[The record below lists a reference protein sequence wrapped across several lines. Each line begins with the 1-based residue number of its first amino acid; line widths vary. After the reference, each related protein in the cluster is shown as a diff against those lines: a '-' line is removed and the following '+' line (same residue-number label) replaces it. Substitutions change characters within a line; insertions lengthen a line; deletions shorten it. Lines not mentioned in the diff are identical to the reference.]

1 MSKLK
6 ELFNNV
12 SIYIFIGL
20 TAVFGYVVYLL
31 SLRNKELLSAKAR
44 LELANTQK
52 EVDLIEAEIKQK
64 LAEKQNTKVEVEAL
78 NKTLDLIKDKRDNLN
93 KEGTLTDKQVEEFW
107 SNKK

>member
-6 ELFNNV
+6 KLFH
-12 SIYIFIGL
+12 SISIHLYLGL
-20 TAVFGYVVYLL
+20 VVVLGFVIYLL
-31 SLRNKELLSAKAR
+31 SLKNKELLSAKAK

-52 EVDLIEAEIKQK
+52 EVDLIEADIRKK

-78 NKTLDLIKDKRDNLN
+78 NKTLDLIKEKRNTLS
-93 KEGTLTDKQVEEFW
+93 KEGFLTDKQVEEFW

>member
-1 MSKLK
+1 MNKLK
-6 ELFNNV
+6 KLFNSI
-12 SIYIFIGL
+12 SIYLYLGL
-20 TAVFGYVVYLL
+20 VAVLGFVVYLL
-31 SLRNKELLSAKAR
+31 SLRSKELQSAKAR

-78 NKTLDLIKDKRDNLN
+78 NKTLDLIKEKRDNLN
-93 KEGTLTDKQVEEFW
+93 KEGSLTDKQVEEFW